1 MGSPDVYSNKD
12 LSGYETIM
20 VNKTLASILAQ
31 IEPEQTSYIEPGLL
45 RIFRMLTCFQLAV
58 ALIILLVIK
67 ILEPDLNLAP
77 FVLWTAGWLVPLMI
91 YLSWPLAQRKL
102 GPWYLPIALFVMTA
116 FSLAPRLIRIYTGPV
131 DLLPIMTDLEI
142 ISSGWRLLLVL
153 IVPLVFIAW
162 QYRFQYVVFYS
173 LAITIINLVTGALFT
188 EKSNPLWTDIVD
200 QSLSGGVIFM
210 IIGYVIN
217 QLVLS
222 QHEKQQAL
230 ADANVQ
236 LIDFASTAEQLA
248 TSRERNRLARDL
260 HDTLAHTLS
269 SITVQL
275 EAVDSVME
283 HSPERAREVLG
294 KTLANA
300 RGGLG
305 ETRRALRALRASPLD
320 DLGLALAL
328 RTLAETTA
336 ARTQMKLTVDIPN
349 EVTLAPELEQN
360 IYRIAQESIENTVQH
375 ANAKNFSVSLRKQDG
390 MTLLEIKDDGQGFH
404 SDNYQSD
411 GHYGLQGL
419 RERAE
424 LIGAQLKLESQLG
437 AGTTVRLA
445 LKQD

>member
-1 MGSPDVYSNKD
+1 
-12 LSGYETIM
+12 M
-20 VNKTLASILAQ
+20 VNKTLASILAEIKQ
-31 IEPEQTSYIEPGLL
+31 EESSHIEPGLL
-45 RIFRMLTCFQLAV
+45 RIFRILTCFQLAI
-58 ALIILLVIK
+58 ALIILLIIK
-67 ILEPDLNLAP
+67 ILQPELSLGP
-77 FVLWTAGWLVPLMI
+77 FVLWTVGWMVPLI
-91 YLSWPLAQRKL
+91 VYLSWPLLQRTL
-102 GPWYLPIALFVMTA
+102 GAWYLPIALFVVTA
-116 FSLAPRLIRIYTGPV
+116 LPLAPRIIRIYTGPL
-131 DLLPIMTDLEI
+131 DILPIITDLEI
-142 ISSGWRLLLVL
+142 ISSGWRLLLIL

-162 QYRFQYVVFYS
+162 QYRFQYVIFYG
-173 LAITIINLVTGALFT
+173 LAITIINLAVGGLIS

-200 QSLSGGVIFM
+200 QSLSGGVIFIM
-210 IIGYVIN
+210 IGYVIN
-217 QLVLS
+217 QLVRS

-275 EAVDSVME
+275 EAVDSVLE
-283 HSPERAREVLG
+283 QSPERAREVLG

-336 ARTQMKLTVDIPN
+336 ARTQMGLTVDIPN
-349 EVTLAPELEQN
+349 ELTLAPELEQN
-360 IYRIAQESIENTVQH
+360 IYRIAQESIENIVQH
-375 ANAKNFSVSLRKQDG
+375 ANAKNFSVSLRKQNG
-390 MTLLEIKDDGQGFH
+390 TTLLEIKDDGKGFP
-404 SDNYQSD
+404 SDNYQRD

-419 RERAE
+419 EERAE
-424 LIGAQLKLESQLG
+424 LIGARLSLESQLG